1 MRVSTVFSLGF
12 LTASANAFITNSNS
26 RAAVRPLHLSDYVM
40 DAPSM
45 NYGTIE
51 PRREDP
57 VTLLPPRKKMSKLE
71 IEFRDMLEA
80 MIFADS
86 DMAAITDSRFR
97 ALYEGVAASYQEPS
111 VYRAFEVL
119 YEDLVPLRVAGRV
132 IHKKLTSIMKESLE
146 YKTSQ
151 LEAVKKFSSLSA
163 VEIESFW
170 SLFTQLTNGRE
181 LSIEDAKAC
190 LGMELDEVRGSN
202 GLTFEGFMSLCETLP
217 LAVIDEKLRE
227 SLSMQSTTVNDQLD
241 NKRRKFSLQYDD
253 MLVQF
258 AEWKNYIPDG
268 EGRRLDI
275 LRGCFVGS
283 ENPKV
288 VEALKIIY
296 VDYAALR
303 MSGNLIFKLVSA
315 LMSRA
320 KRQR

>member
-1 MRVSTVFSLGF
+1 MRVSTILTLGL

-26 RAAVRPLHLSDYVM
+26 YAAVRPLHLSDYVM
-40 DAPSM
+40 DAPPM
-45 NYGTIE
+45 KYGTIE
-51 PRREDP
+51 PRREVP
-57 VTLLPPRKKMSKLE
+57 VTLLPPRKKMTKLE

-86 DMAAITDSRFR
+86 DMAAITDSRLR
-97 ALYEGVAASYQEPS
+97 ALYEGVAASYHEPS

-132 IHKKLTSIMKESLE
+132 IHQKLTSIMKESLD

-151 LEAVKKFSSLSA
+151 LEAVKKFSSMSA
-163 VEIESFW
+163 VELESFW
-170 SLFTQLTNGRE
+170 SLFIQLTNGRE
-181 LSIEDAKAC
+181 LSIQDAKAC
-190 LGMELDEVRGSN
+190 LGMELDEVRGPN
-202 GLTFEGFMSLCETLP
+202 GLTFEGFISLCETLP
-217 LAVIDEKLRE
+217 SAVIDAKLRE
-227 SLSMQSTTVNDQLD
+227 SLSMKSATANDHLD
-241 NKRRKFSLQYDD
+241 SKRQKFSQQYDA

-320 KRQR
+320 MRQR